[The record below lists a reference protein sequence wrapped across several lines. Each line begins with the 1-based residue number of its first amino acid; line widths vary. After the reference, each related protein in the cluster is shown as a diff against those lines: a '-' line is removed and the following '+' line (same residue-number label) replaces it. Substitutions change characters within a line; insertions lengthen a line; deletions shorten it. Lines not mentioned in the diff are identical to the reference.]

1 LEDSVDADP
10 VEITIGTLDHPEAF
24 PTTKITWLE
33 DRLPWVTIDQSL
45 PKFQRGSQ
53 SAQL

>member
-1 LEDSVDADP
+1 
-10 VEITIGTLDHPEAF
+10 LDHPEAF

-33 DRLPWVTIDQSL
+33 DRLLWVTIDHSL

-53 SAQL
+53 SAKL